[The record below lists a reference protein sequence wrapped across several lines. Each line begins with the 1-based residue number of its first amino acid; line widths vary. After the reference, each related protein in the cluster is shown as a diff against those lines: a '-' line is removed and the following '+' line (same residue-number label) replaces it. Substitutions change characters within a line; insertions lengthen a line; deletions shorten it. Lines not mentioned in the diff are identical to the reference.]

1 MYSKDLTGLMLD
13 QDLSSADNSS
23 SNQQSPR
30 KSAKT
35 LHQPDDSHLFK
46 PPAAKTTSSKTL
58 DKVVLSLKRTA
69 GDWNVTNKKITEYF
83 PAAAVV
89 DTSLE
94 EKSTRP
100 EVDSSGTPPKSR
112 RGRKPKSVKQVVVSP
127 PKDNIVQAQ
136 SPFEPRASKRLAA
149 QSKKTETESPFENRF
164 VLLTSDQL
172 SEAFKKLSQQF

>member
-13 QDLSSADNSS
+13 KDLSSADKSS
-23 SNQQSPR
+23 SSPQSPR

-35 LHQPDDSHLFK
+35 LQQPDDSHLFK
-46 PPAAKTTSSKTL
+46 PPAVKTTSSKTL

-94 EKSTRP
+94 EMSTRP
-100 EVDSSGTPPKSR
+100 EVDSSGTQQPKSR

-164 VLLTSDQL
+164 VLLTIL
-172 SEAFKKLSQQF
+172 TIRAEAFKKF

>member
-13 QDLSSADNSS
+13 KDLSSADNSS
-23 SNQQSPR
+23 PR
-30 KSAKT
+30 KSAKI
-35 LHQPDDSHLFK
+35 LPDDSHLFK
-46 PPAAKTTSSKTL
+46 PPAVKTTSSKTL

-94 EKSTRP
+94 DRSTRP
-100 EVDSSGTPPKSR
+100 EVDTSGTQPKSR

-127 PKDNIVQAQ
+127 PKDDTVQAQ
-136 SPFEPRASKRLAA
+136 SPFGPRASKRLAA
-149 QSKKTETESPFENRF
+149 QSQKTETESPFENRF
-164 VLLTSDQL
+164 VLLQ
-172 SEAFKKLSQQF
+172 AFLAAPLWYSRVHIRSR